1 MSTAEEEAAAK
12 AAAEAAAKPMTVGE
26 FNALLGGKDLQ
37 TVMHAAASAHV
48 KRLEEKAAKEQ
59 AARDSAWAA
68 KFEEFGT
75 KLGQSFEEKLAALK
89 VAEPDKSDKGAKG
102 AKPNDVNPFK
112 LEDHEEWKKAQ
123 EESKKTQAEL
133 TKLRGENDLARKREA
148 EAVAKSRAQNLT
160 ASVKEALTKA
170 GIPADRHKAAIAV
183 LREDGLFN
191 YAENGEGEAPVFRG
205 ADGEVALDDGVKS
218 WSKTPEAKI
227 FMPPLN
233 PGGSGGGPGH
243 SSGNRASNTAEGI
256 VGSALQAHM
265 RGNLG

>member
-1 MSTAEEEAAAK
+1 MSTEEEAAAK
-12 AAAEAAAKPMTVGE
+12 AAAEAAAKPLTM
-26 FNALLGGKDLQ
+26 ADLSAMLGGKDLS
-37 TVMHAAASAHV
+37 TVVHAAASAHV
-48 KRLEEKAAKEQ
+48 KRAEEKAAKELK
-59 AARDSAWAA
+59 ARDDLWSQRL
-68 KFEEFGT
+68 EEERANFGKT
-75 KLGQSFEEKLAALK
+75 LDERIAALK
-89 VAEPDKSDKGAKG
+89 PAELEKPAKG
-102 AKPNDVNPFK
+102 AKPDEPKAFK
-112 LEDHEEWKKAQ
+112 LEDHEEWRKAQ
-123 EESKKTQAEL
+123 EKAKETQAEL

-160 ASVKEALTKA
+160 SSVKEALTKA

-191 YAENGEGEAPVFRG
+191 YAENGEGDAPVFRG
-205 ADGEVALDDGVKS
+205 ADGEVALDDGIKS